1 MSLQYRDP
9 LAAGDM
15 GSGFP
20 PGFLRQAEPGKRP
33 RYRTTLKKSLSS
45 FASTAFAGL
54 MLALSGPLA
63 HAETLDRS
71 MVPIGTIQELAAFQG
86 PGPSGIVVTPE
97 GRTFVDFPRH
107 AIDHPGMTLGEL
119 VDGKL
124 LPYPSADISQPSS
137 LGNAQRL
144 ISVHGMT
151 LDSQGRLWLID
162 DGKEAGHKG
171 IAPGAAKVVGIDL
184 HRCDP
189 APQGHV
195 RRAPAGE
202 PCDLRLRTVR
212 T

>member
-1 MSLQYRDP
+1 MDGEERHRLRFMSLQYRDP

-107 AIDHPGMTLGEL
+107 AIDHPGMTL
-119 VDGKL
+119 
-124 LPYPSADISQPSS
+124 
-137 LGNAQRL
+137 
-144 ISVHGMT
+144 
-151 LDSQGRLWLID
+151 DSQGRLWLID

-195 RRAPAGE
+195 RRAPVGE